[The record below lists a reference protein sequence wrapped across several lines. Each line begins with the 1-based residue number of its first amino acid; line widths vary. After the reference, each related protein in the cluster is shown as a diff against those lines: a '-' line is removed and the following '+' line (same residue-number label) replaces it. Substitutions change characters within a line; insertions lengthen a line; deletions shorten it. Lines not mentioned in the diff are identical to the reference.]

1 MQRTGKRLG
10 CWGIG
15 SRIYTPDPLKFVG
28 CLIPLSAAYYELSM
42 FVRKFIRK
50 CRGGPLVRELRICS
64 VLELTPHD
72 LSGLTFG
79 ESWMV
84 FGAPLA
90 DRTELETQNSND
102 EKFISQTK
110 ASCET
115 KAPGDSAA
123 ERCSNVLLLS
133 TYFRTS

>member
-1 MQRTGKRLG
+1 
-10 CWGIG
+10 
-15 SRIYTPDPLKFVG
+15 
-28 CLIPLSAAYYELSM
+28 
-42 FVRKFIRK
+42 
-50 CRGGPLVRELRICS
+50 
-64 VLELTPHD
+64 
-72 LSGLTFG
+72 
-79 ESWMV
+79 MV